1 MNRKTLKAAFPY
13 TVPVMAGYVFLGFA
27 FGLLMISKDAP
38 LWVPVL
44 MSLAIY
50 SGALEFAAVPFF
62 FTAPDLIGSFV
73 LGLLLSIRH
82 IFYGIPMLE
91 KYADAGKLKIPM
103 IFWLTDETF
112 SISSTIDAPEDVDKT
127 GFYAWIGLLD
137 YLYWACGTT
146 AGALFGNVVKLN
158 LAGLDF
164 ALTALFIVLFIEQ
177 FKGREGKFGGM
188 CGIGATVIALAIA
201 GSGNMVPVALVIIL
215 TSLLVGRRWIDHE

>member
-1 MNRKTLKAAFPY
+1 MNRKSLKAAFPH
-13 TVPVMAGYVFLGFA
+13 TIPVMAGYVFLGFA

-38 LWVPVL
+38 IWVPVL

-50 SGALEFAAVPFF
+50 SGALQFAAVPFF
-62 FTAPDLIGSFV
+62 FMAPDYIGSFV

-82 IFYGIPMLE
+82 VFYGIPMLK
-91 KYADAGKLKIPM
+91 KYAEAGRLKVPM

-112 SISSTIDAPEDVDKT
+112 SISSSIEAPAGISKT

-137 YLYWACGTT
+137 YSYWVGGT
-146 AGALFGNVVKLN
+146 ALGAIFGNVVQFD

-177 FKGREGKFGGM
+177 FRGHEGRFGGI
-188 CGIGATVIALAIA
+188 CGLGAAIIALAVS
-201 GSGNMVPVALVIIL
+201 GGNMVPVALIL
-215 TSLLVGRRWIDHE
+215 ILMLLLVGRRWIDHE